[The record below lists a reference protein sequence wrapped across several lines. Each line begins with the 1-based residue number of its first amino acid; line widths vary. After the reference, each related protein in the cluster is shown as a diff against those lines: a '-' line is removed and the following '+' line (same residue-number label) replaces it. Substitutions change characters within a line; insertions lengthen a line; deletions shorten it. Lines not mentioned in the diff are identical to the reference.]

1 VEDRIDQQVDLF
13 AGLTGPDSEP
23 GRRFS
28 TLLRFYH
35 EILGCK
41 YQHYGLW
48 EGDPLTLQGLKTA
61 QERYSEY
68 LCSWIPDGVRRI
80 LDVGCGTG
88 GNAMKLSAKGFE
100 VEGLSPDPYQQEVF
114 TTRTKLPFHLTTCQ
128 AFRPDET
135 YDLVLM
141 SESAQYIALDE
152 LFPAVARCAPGGHL
166 LACDY
171 FVVKKDGSRMAK
183 SGHALDAFLEQ
194 AEHNGLVME
203 RSEDITDKVTPTL
216 DLARIWLNSYVNP
229 SLRILFESFHAKR
242 PRLARM
248 AFRLLRKKH
257 DRFADWQH
265 RLDSKKFARAKRYKT
280 FLFRVE

>member
-1 VEDRIDQQVDLF
+1 VEEKIHQRVDLL
-13 AGLTGPDSEP
+13 AGLYGPDSEP
-23 GRRFS
+23 GLRFS

-35 EILGCK
+35 EVLGCK

-61 QERYSEY
+61 QERYSDN
-68 LCSWIPDGVRRI
+68 LCSWIPEGVKRI

-88 GNAMKLSAKGFE
+88 GNAAKLSGMGFE
-100 VEGLSPDPYQQEVF
+100 VEGLSPDPYQQGVF
-114 TTRTKLPFHLTTCQ
+114 TKGTKLPFHLTTCQ
-128 AFRPDET
+128 AFRPERA

-141 SESAQYIALDE
+141 SESAQYITLEE
-152 LFPAVARCAPGGHL
+152 LFPAVARCAPGGYL

-171 FVVKKDGSRMAK
+171 FVLKKDGSRMTR
-183 SGHALDAFLEQ
+183 SGHLLDGFLQE
-194 AEHNGLVME
+194 ADKHGFVVE

-229 SLRILFESFHAKR
+229 SLRILLESFHSKR
-242 PRLARM
+242 PRLARSV
-248 AFRLLRKKH
+248 FRLLRKRH

-265 RLDSKKFARAKRYKT
+265 RLDSREFARVKRYKT
-280 FLFRVE
+280 FLVRVR